1 MPLDGFVERD
11 IGGPAVQRPDGNLAD
26 RISRRRFKYH
36 VDRHP
41 LPRLYFFIV
50 YNNAAGRGSGPVTT
64 ALSADQL
71 SVAQELVAGDEKAIV
86 ADLAR
91 LIATDTS
98 FPPGE
103 GYGAFA
109 DLMEKMLAPF
119 GFGFRRVSVPKALW
133 FAGTG
138 SGDGERIN
146 LIAERPH
153 ATKEI
158 CSLYYH
164 VDTVP
169 PGAGWTRP
177 ALELTRDGRRL
188 YGRGTADMKGTI
200 ASTLAALRAI
210 KRSGMA
216 LRFDPMLLFCTDEEG
231 GLYPG
236 VRYLAE
242 QKMLKGH
249 LLNFNGGAAPRI
261 WAGCF
266 GSIDLMIRVC
276 SRGGHSGDP
285 GGGVNAL
292 EEAIPLLQ
300 ALQVLKRQV
309 QTRQSAMPAP
319 PHYEGRPLTALLTI
333 AAASGGQKGSS
344 LPTRFDILVNR
355 RYAPEE
361 DFATVC
367 AELEGTIAAAMKGS
381 RATKVET
388 RMSGHLAPVSDPT
401 GPHWPRWQAALAR
414 GFGFEPASFRAWG
427 SSTSSDMGWVQRAG
441 VKEILLGGLTRP
453 GCNAHAPDEFTTLD
467 DVMALAQSI
476 LLYLSSDFNPAM
488 PPATRAPAPK
498 LPPTPKLQ
506 GRA

>member
-1 MPLDGFVERD
+1 MATV
-11 IGGPAVQRPDGNLAD
+11 
-26 RISRRRFKYH
+26 
-36 VDRHP
+36 
-41 LPRLYFFIV
+41 
-50 YNNAAGRGSGPVTT
+50 
-64 ALSADQL
+64 LSADRL
-71 SVAQELVAGDEKAIV
+71 SVARDAIALDEKAII

-103 GYGAFA
+103 GYGSFA
-109 DLMEKMLAPF
+109 DLMEKLLAPF
-119 GFGFRRVSVPKALW
+119 GFGFRRVAVPKSLW
-133 FAGTG
+133 FAGAG

-146 LIAERPH
+146 LIAERPA
-153 ATKEI
+153 ATKEVY
-158 CSLYYH
+158 SLYYH

-177 ALELTRDGRRL
+177 ALELSRDGRRL

-210 KRSGMA
+210 ERTGMT
-216 LRFDPMLLFCTDEEG
+216 LRFDPVLLFCTDEEG

-242 QKMLKGH
+242 QQMLRGH

-285 GGGVNAL
+285 GSGINAL

-300 ALQVLKRQV
+300 ALEELKRRV
-309 QTRQSAMPAP
+309 QLRQSAMPSP
-319 PHYEGRPLTALLTI
+319 PHFEGRPLTALLTI

-361 DFATVC
+361 DFEAVC
-367 AELEGTIAAAMKGS
+367 AELEGTIAQAMKNS

-401 GPHWPRWQAALAR
+401 GPHWPRWQAALAQ
-414 GFGFEPASFRAWG
+414 GFGFDPASFRPWG

-453 GCNAHAPDEFTTLD
+453 GCNAHAPDEFTTVD
-467 DVMALAQSI
+467 DVVALAQSI
-476 LLYLSSDFNPAM
+476 LLYLSADFNPAT
-488 PPATRAPAPK
+488 PPSKRAG
-498 LPPTPKLQ
+498 TPEAR
-506 GRA
+506 GRP

>member
-1 MPLDGFVERD
+1 MTRALPANRFDDALDA
-11 IGGPAVQRPDGNLAD
+11 IGR
-26 RISRRRFKYH
+26 
-36 VDRHP
+36 
-41 LPRLYFFIV
+41 
-50 YNNAAGRGSGPVTT
+50 
-64 ALSADQL
+64 
-71 SVAQELVAGDEKAIV
+71 DEKAIV
-86 ADLAR
+86 ADLAK
-91 LIATDTS
+91 LIAIDTS

-109 DLMEKMLAPF
+109 DLMEQLLAPF
-119 GFGFRRVSVPKALW
+119 GFGFRRVTVPKSLW
-133 FAGTG
+133 FAGAG

-146 LIAERPH
+146 LLAERP
-153 ATKEI
+153 ATTKEL

-164 VDTVP
+164 ADTVP

-188 YGRGTADMKGTI
+188 YGRGAADMKGTI
-200 ASTLAALRAI
+200 ASTLAAFRAI
-210 KRSGMA
+210 ERANLK

-242 QKMLKGH
+242 QKMLRGH
-249 LLNFNGGAAPRI
+249 LINFNGGAAARI

-276 SRGGHSGDP
+276 GRGGHSGDP
-285 GGGVNAL
+285 GSGVNAL

-300 ALQVLKRQV
+300 ALQALKQRV
-309 QTRQSAMPAP
+309 QTRQSAMPSP

-333 AAASGGQKGSS
+333 AAATGGQKGSS
-344 LPTRFDILVNR
+344 LPTRFDIVVNR

-367 AELEGTIAAAMKGS
+367 AELEGTITEAMKGS

-388 RMSGHLAPVSDPT
+388 RLSGHLAPVSDPT
-401 GPHWPRWQAALAR
+401 GPHWPRWQAALAQ
-414 GFGFEPASFRAWG
+414 GFGFAPGSFRAWG

-453 GCNAHAPDEFTTLD
+453 GCNAHAPDEFTTID
-467 DVMALAQSI
+467 DVVSLAQAT
-476 LLYLSSDFNPAM
+476 LLYLSADFDAAM
-488 PPATRAPAPK
+488 PATKVAA
-498 LPPTPKLQ
+498 
-506 GRA
+506 AS